1 MPISAPMATRFLMLA
16 LLCTSQAAASRWQ
29 RIVKGAS
36 SLPSQ
41 PVLADGS
48 PLPGGATPPQP
59 RPMMGADSPALHTDR
74 QLHIQVAAEHLDT
87 SSTVPSANSTSQ
99 PHSFSDK
106 QQEQSH
112 VAERH
117 RNSHKATVNA
127 TVEPAGTQPQQQAP
141 ALVSR
146 ERPAS
151 LALNVKGP
159 HSPQVAQLLSRA
171 RQDLA
176 HFKNGISQAMVEQVG
191 VYASPFLA
199 PVPCIRDGLYSGMAQ
214 WFNPSSLPCAGLL
227 YWQLSGLSSSDHQ
240 QSVVCGEWT
249 CIKQLRLQLAGHCA
263 VLTPCCELLDL
274 VMLLAVC
281 ALLITTARHTWRRLH
296 ACR

>member
-1 MPISAPMATRFLMLA
+1 MATRFLMLA

-41 PVLADGS
+41 QVLADGS
-48 PLPGGATPPQP
+48 PMPDGASPPQP

-74 QLHIQVAAEHLDT
+74 QLHIQVATEHLDT
-87 SSTVPSANSTSQ
+87 SPTVPSANSTSH

-117 RNSHKATVNA
+117 KNSHKATVNLTA
-127 TVEPAGTQPQQQAP
+127 DPAGTQPQQQAA
-141 ALVSR
+141 ALVSM

-176 HFKNGISQAMVEQVG
+176 HFESGISQAMVEQVG
-191 VYASPFLA
+191 VYASPCWFLFHA
-199 PVPCIRDGLYSGMAQ
+199 TRGDPHSGTAQ
-214 WFNPSSLPCAGLL
+214 QFDPPFLPCAGLL
-227 YWQLSGLSSSDHQ
+227 YWQLSGLPSADHQ
-240 QSVVCGEWT
+240 QSVICGKWT
-249 CIKQLRLQLAGHCA
+249 PAQSSCAKQLRLQLAA
-263 VLTPCCELLDL
+263 YSAALAPCCVL
-274 VMLLAVC
+274 
-281 ALLITTARHTWRRLH
+281 RLCH
-296 ACR
+296 SCCWMPPVPF